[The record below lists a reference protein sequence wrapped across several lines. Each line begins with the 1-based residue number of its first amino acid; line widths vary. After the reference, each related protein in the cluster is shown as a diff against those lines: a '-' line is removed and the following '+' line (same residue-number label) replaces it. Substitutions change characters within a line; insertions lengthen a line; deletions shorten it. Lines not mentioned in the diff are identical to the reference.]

1 MCQGHSPRDKLVFN
15 KLQNFQKIGFGEIY
29 GLNLSE
35 WFSINENADHKV
47 LKLKNTVNLI
57 F

>member
-1 MCQGHSPRDKLVFN
+1 MDCKIENRRKMCQGHSPRDKLVFN

-35 WFSINENADHKV
+35 
-47 LKLKNTVNLI
+47 
-57 F
+57 